1 MVEVGFKGLWFI
13 AKYLPAFLLRRYF
26 TANRLAGL
34 VYVDVMPRNDAVT
47 LNLAAPGT
55 AVVYLQIINL
65 APVAIQLEQAEFR
78 LTVGS
83 ISSKFTIVRKQRF
96 EVGEIGTIHFDQN
109 LQDSQARAIAQQMRD
124 LRITLDG
131 YMEFSSMIR
140 PFPRDVRHLDGIR
153 ARVFNENYW
162 QQLGTRTES

>member
-1 MVEVGFKGLWFI
+1 MKHGLDGTMIAEVGFKGLWVL

-26 TANRLAGL
+26 TASRLAGL

-55 AVVYLQIINL
+55 AAVYLQIINL

-78 LTVGS
+78 LTAGS
-83 ISSKFTIVRKQRF
+83 ISTKFTVVRKQRF
-96 EVGEIGTIHFDQN
+96 EVGEIGAIQFDQS
-109 LQDSQARAIAQQMRD
+109 LQDSQARTIAQQLRD
-124 LRITLDG
+124 L
-131 YMEFSSMIR
+131 
-140 PFPRDVRHLDGIR
+140 RHLDGIR

-162 QQLGTRTES
+162 QSVGAAS